1 MIDTDGTGHVY
12 EIGGQQTLT
21 FHRREKINDRFEL
34 VHDGTTEEEL
44 IELLIDRLG
53 KLNRET
59 PSRANHEIMSR
70 LHQAQTWLLFRVRK
84 QDDNHS
90 G

>member
-12 EIGGQQTLT
+12 EIGGNQSLT
-21 FHRREKINDRFEL
+21 FHRKEKINDRFEL

-44 IELLIDRLG
+44 LDVLIDRID
-53 KLNRET
+53 KRNREA
-59 PSRANHEIMSR
+59 PARANHEIMAL
-70 LHQAQTWLLFRVRK
+70 LHKAQTWLLFRARRL
-84 QDDNHS
+84 DDNHS